1 MGMLSRW
8 FGRNSGSDAVIPA
21 DDKEPTPADALPLPT
36 DARHPIRAG
45 WILLAVGFGGF
56 MLWATTAH
64 LDEGVPAP
72 GQVIVQSKRKTVQ
85 HLSGGMIRE
94 LLVREAQTVKLGD
107 ILIHLDD
114 TQAKANFEATR
125 QAFYSLKSME
135 ARLIAEQTGQRE
147 IVFAEALTGQQPV
160 HPLALQHM
168 TAQRQVLA
176 ARRSALEGEV
186 AILEQSAKEAE
197 EQAKGFEAQLH
208 FMKDELAGMRELA
221 AEGYAPRNRQ
231 FEMERQFAELQA
243 NAVRARHM
251 VTENKLRALQR
262 RQDYRREVETQ
273 LADTRREAATAE
285 QKMLVTRE
293 DLDRTIIRAPS
304 EGSVTGLQIH
314 TIGGVVTP
322 GQKLMDIVPAD
333 EELILEVHVA
343 SHLIDRV
350 HVGLATD
357 INFQTFANDSQL
369 VIAGKVTSIS
379 ADLVAD
385 QPNQPPY
392 YLAQVA
398 VTPEGMKV
406 LGKRQLQPG
415 MPADVVI
422 KTGERTVLTYL
433 LKPLFRRLASALTE
447 V

>member
-1 MGMLSRW
+1 MLSRW

-21 DDKEPTPADALPLPT
+21 DNKEPALADALPLSA

-45 WILLAVGFGGF
+45 WILVAVGFGGF
-56 MLWATTAH
+56 MLWATTAR
-64 LDEGVPAP
+64 LDEGVPAL

-94 LLVREAQTVKLGD
+94 LLVREAQRVKLGD

-125 QAFYSLKSME
+125 QAFYSLKAME

-160 HPLALQHM
+160 HPMARQHM

-197 EQAKGFEAQLH
+197 EQAKGFEAQLR

-243 NAVRARHM
+243 NAVRTRHM
-251 VTENKLRALQR
+251 VTENKLRAMQR

-285 QKMLVTRE
+285 QKMLVAKE

-314 TIGGVVTP
+314 TVGGVVTP
-322 GQKLMDIVPAD
+322 GQKLMDIVPSD

-369 VIAGKVTSIS
+369 VIVGKVTSIS

-398 VTPEGMKV
+398 VTPEGMRM